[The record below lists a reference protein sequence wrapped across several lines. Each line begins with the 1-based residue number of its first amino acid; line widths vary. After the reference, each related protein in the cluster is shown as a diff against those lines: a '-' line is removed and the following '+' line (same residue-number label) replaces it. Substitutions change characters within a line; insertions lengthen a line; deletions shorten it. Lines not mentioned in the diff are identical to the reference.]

1 MQPVIGQNPEIAA
14 PPEEQLRTSEKRREV
29 SLLDLLII
37 LLGRKGFIIKASLG
51 AAILGMLVSFILPI
65 RYTAQAVLVPP
76 QQNQS
81 LGNMLLSQLGSL
93 GNLSSIANGS
103 LGLKNQADMYVS
115 MLKSRTI
122 EDAIIRRFD
131 LMKLYKS
138 KRLSDARKKLES
150 RTTIT
155 AGTKDGLIYVSVED
169 SDAKRSAD
177 MTNAYVE
184 EFRKLNSSLALTEAS
199 QRRAFFQEQLVSAK
213 ESLSNAEE
221 ALKQT
226 EQSTGLVQVDS
237 QAKAL
242 VQSAA
247 SIRAEIAAK
256 QVQLQ
261 TMSSFAT
268 NENPQVQLLRHQ
280 IDALQA
286 QLKQLGGSEQGS
298 DVDMVAL
305 RGKISQVGLDY
316 LRKYRDVRY
325 YETIF
330 ELLSKQFEIAK
341 LDEARQGT
349 VQVIDQAVTPDRK
362 SFPKRTL
369 ITVLCFFVGLLGSI
383 SCVLLSESV
392 IRAEPEDQEK
402 ISALRKLLWRSR
414 EAG

>member
-1 MQPVIGQNPEIAA
+1 MRQIAENNLGSVG
-14 PPEEQLRTSEKRREV
+14 PLEETGENRREM
-29 SLLDLLII
+29 SFLDLLLV
-37 LLGRKGFIIKASLG
+37 LLRRKRFIFIVSIGVALVG
-51 AAILGMLVSFILPI
+51 ALVSLILPA
-65 RYTAQAVLVPP
+65 RYTAEAILVPP
-76 QQNQS
+76 QQSQS
-81 LGNMLLSQLGSL
+81 LGNMLLSQIGGL
-93 GNLSSIANGS
+93 GNLSSLASGS

-115 MLKSRTI
+115 MLKSRTV
-122 EDAIIRRFD
+122 EDAVIDKFN
-131 LMKLYKS
+131 LMKVYDV
-138 KRLSDARKKLES
+138 KRQSDARKKLES
-150 RTTIT
+150 NSTVV
-155 AGTKDGLIYVSVED
+155 AGSKDGLIRVSVED
-169 SDAKRSAD
+169 RDPKRAAD

-184 EFRKLNSSLALTEAS
+184 EFRRLNSSLSFSEAS
-199 QRRAFFQEQLVSAK
+199 QRRQFFQDQLVSAK
-213 ESLSNAEE
+213 ESLTNAEE
-221 ALKQT
+221 ALKAT
-226 EQSTGLVQVDS
+226 EQSSGLVQVDS

-268 NENPQVQLLRHQ
+268 SENPQLQLIRHQ
-280 IDALQA
+280 IDALQV

-330 ELLSKQFEIAK
+330 ELLSKQFEVAK

-349 VQVIDQAVTPDRK
+349 VQVVDHATTPDRR

-369 ITVLCFFVGLLGSI
+369 ITVLCFFVGFLFAAAWI
-383 SCVLLSESV
+383 FVSETV
-392 IRAEPEDQEK
+392 ARAEPEDQAK
-402 ISALRKLLWRSR
+402 IADIRSLLWPRR
-414 EAG
+414 AGS